1 MAFTP
6 VEQSMLE
13 IRKEGNTTIMRKCE
27 AQSTLARVC
36 AQASDPEYGRH
47 LPQAGSGCRIM
58 ERQGMPSIAT
68 VTDIVPSSAT
78 VTDMRP

>member
-13 IRKEGNTTIMRKCE
+13 IRKEGNTTIMRKCD

-47 LPQAGSGCRIM
+47 LPQAGSG
-58 ERQGMPSIAT
+58 
-68 VTDIVPSSAT
+68 
-78 VTDMRP
+78 